1 MACSPELRRVPEL
14 ACVPEV
20 LQECNDFAKEVPF
33 LEQVEECE
41 EVVYDDCVEVREKI
55 PVEVAIQLSI
65 LSSPQLL
72 STHLTL
78 SHPTSTPLSPPP
90 RCVTARW
97 WTPPPSPCPGGR
109 RSASQGRSA
118 ARRRGAGR
126 PRTSRARP
134 LPLTSPGLHP

>member
-65 LSSPQLL
+65 LSSPHIL

-78 SHPTSTPLSPPP
+78 SHPTSTPLSPPFPQVPQLPQLP
-90 RCVTARW
+90 RFPTC
-97 WTPPPSPCPGGR
+97 PHISQIPQSPPS
-109 RSASQGRSA
+109 SS
-118 ARRRGAGR
+118 
-126 PRTSRARP
+126 
-134 LPLTSPGLHP
+134 SPIR